1 MTRVVLPP
9 QSFSAWTSGLL
20 CCSKQRPTG
29 HSGPRTITAQES
41 FGNRLHFNLLNI
53 TLVCNRCTSSR
64 VIMTS
69 AEEHREGRTT
79 WKTINLSSCAR
90 SFGKDT
96 IGKHPVWNQNWAW
109 PWFLTSFF
117 YDSPFKTSTP
127 PLAVR
132 CLATFSQI
140 SKNITKSFLF
150 FLSIHVSAISTS
162 VLAILEIGQWLL
174 FLAVVVVW
182 RHARTHTHTM
192 TALDIFGC
200 IITVRPACLAI

>member
-1 MTRVVLPP
+1 MTCVALPP
-9 QSFSAWTSGLL
+9 QSFSVWTSGLL
-20 CCSKQRPTG
+20 CCSEQRPAG
-29 HSGPRTITAQES
+29 HSGPHIITAEES
-41 FGNRLHFNLLNI
+41 FGNRLHLLNI

-79 WKTINLSSCAR
+79 WKTIKLSSCAR

-117 YDSPFKTSTP
+117 YDSPFKTSNP
-127 PLAVR
+127 PLALR

-140 SKNITKSFLF
+140 SQNITKSFLF
-150 FLSIHVSAISTS
+150 FLSTHVSAISTS
-162 VLAILEIGQWLL
+162 VLAILEIGLWLL
-174 FLAVVVVW
+174 FLAVVET
-182 RHARTHTHTM
+182 RTHTHTM

-200 IITVRPACLAI
+200 IITVRPVCLAI

>member
-1 MTRVVLPP
+1 MFLMNEQRFRGGSEVKISLLKRTCVVLPP
-9 QSFSAWTSGLL
+9 QSFSVWTSGLH
-20 CCSKQRPTG
+20 CCSEQRPTG
-29 HSGPRTITAQES
+29 HSGPHIITAEES
-41 FGNRLHFNLLNI
+41 FGNRLDFNLLNI

-79 WKTINLSSCAR
+79 SKTINLSSCAR

-117 YDSPFKTSTP
+117 YDSPFKISNP

-150 FLSIHVSAISTS
+150 FSFYPLTYLQYLRVY
-162 VLAILEIGQWLL
+162 LQ
-174 FLAVVVVW
+174 F
-182 RHARTHTHTM
+182 
-192 TALDIFGC
+192 
-200 IITVRPACLAI
+200 